1 MYSLFY
7 LYHKYGQPIMR
18 PLSFEFPED
27 LEITIG
33 KYDEEQFMLGP
44 AFMIKPTRSE
54 KLTEMPI
61 YLPKAIW
68 YDAFSLKSVES
79 KGELIV
85 LVDLIGV
92 SVLIKG
98 GSVVLTKERI
108 RRSLEAT

>member
-1 MYSLFY
+1 V
-7 LYHKYGQPIMR
+7 K
-18 PLSFEFPED
+18 
-27 LEITIG
+27 
-33 KYDEEQFMLGP
+33 
-44 AFMIKPTRSE
+44 
-54 KLTEMPI
+54 
-61 YLPKAIW
+61 
-68 YDAFSLKSVES
+68 S